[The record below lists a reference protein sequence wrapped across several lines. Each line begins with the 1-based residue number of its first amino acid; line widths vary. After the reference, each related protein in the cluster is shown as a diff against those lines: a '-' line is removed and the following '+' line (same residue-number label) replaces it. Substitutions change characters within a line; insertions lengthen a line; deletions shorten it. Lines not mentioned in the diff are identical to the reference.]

1 MDLTAAL
8 LAVVGLLAGL
18 AAGLLVAL
26 SRRHGPT
33 ARPTVLDGALAAMG
47 AELGR
52 VGEVV
57 GRLEQQR
64 ARQHGELTAQ
74 LSATATSTARLS
86 TTASALREVLAS
98 PKARG
103 QWGERLADDVLRAA
117 GFVEGVS
124 YVKQRATPA
133 GTIPDFTFLLP
144 RGLMLHMDA
153 KFPVANYARFLEAA
167 GEDERRAHLT
177 AFVRDVRARVR
188 ELSTR
193 GYVDPA
199 GGTLDH
205 VLLFLPNESIYA
217 FVHEHDPDLLDLA
230 LGVKVVLCSPLSLFA
245 VLAVIRQAVDA
256 FALERTS
263 DEVLEVLASFEAQWE
278 RFCGSLDK
286 LGRAVEGVDRAY
298 AEVDGTRRRALER
311 PLIRVDELR
320 RGRASPP
327 PTDAALRLVG
337 RSAGAGRGPP

>member
-1 MDLTAAL
+1 M
-8 LAVVGLLAGL
+8 
-18 AAGLLVAL
+18 
-26 SRRHGPT
+26 
-33 ARPTVLDGALAAMG
+33 
-47 AELGR
+47 
-52 VGEVV
+52 
-57 GRLEQQR
+57 
-64 ARQHGELTAQ
+64 
-74 LSATATSTARLS
+74 
-86 TTASALREVLAS
+86 
-98 PKARG
+98 
-103 QWGERLADDVLRAA
+103 
-117 GFVEGVS
+117 
-124 YVKQRATPA
+124 
-133 GTIPDFTFLLP
+133 
-144 RGLMLHMDA
+144 
-153 KFPVANYARFLEAA
+153 
-167 GEDERRAHLT
+167 
-177 AFVRDVRARVR
+177 RARVR

-263 DEVLEVLASFEAQWE
+263 NEVLEVLGSFEAQWE

-286 LGRAVEGVDRAY
+286 LGRAVEGVERAY

-311 PLIRVDELR
+311 PLLRVDELR

-327 PTDAALRLVG
+327 PADAALRLVG
-337 RSAGAGRGPP
+337 RSAGAGTGPP